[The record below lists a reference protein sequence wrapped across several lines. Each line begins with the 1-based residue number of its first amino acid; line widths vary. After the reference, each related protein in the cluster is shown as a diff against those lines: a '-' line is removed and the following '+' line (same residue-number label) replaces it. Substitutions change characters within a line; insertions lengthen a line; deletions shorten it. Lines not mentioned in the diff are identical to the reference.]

1 MLRTIL
7 NAYKSKGHLISKATS
22 PRHEIKSP
30 RHYSSEATEYVVGI
44 RNGLIA
50 GVDPCVVEECPVCSK
65 ILRELNIDKAEAC
78 VHADADHLKA
88 DVDLAT
94 KIWVGLWLLHH
105 DGSSHIHDYAFEAE
119 S

>member
-7 NAYKSKGHLISKATS
+7 NAYKSKGHLISKAAS
-22 PRHEIKSP
+22 PRHDAKSP
-30 RHYSSEATEYVVGI
+30 RHYTSEATEYVVGI
-44 RNGLIA
+44 HNGMIA

-65 ILRELNIDKAEAC
+65 ILRELYVDKAEA
-78 VHADADHLKA
+78 HALDSDHLKS